1 MYEPFYSDNSW
12 NIINRNTWRII
23 KWSISWCSYYYIR
36 DKKTIWKVYNHDI
49 VAHCFLWEKPKWFVV
64 DHIDWNKHNNHP
76 DNLRYISVSDNLKW
90 IKTPKQCVVVSWLRF
105 PSMRSAAR
113 YIWCHVKDVSLCAR
127 WTRKLF
133 LWHTVVMWE

>member
-64 DHIDWNKHNNHP
+64 DHIDCLDWG
-76 DNLRYISVSDNLKW
+76 S
-90 IKTPKQCVVVSWLRF
+90 QACVVLLDIF
-105 PSMRSAAR
+105 
-113 YIWCHVKDVSLCAR
+113 DV
-127 WTRKLF
+127 
-133 LWHTVVMWE
+133 M